1 MGGERLRFKLILGKI
16 VSEKGESKR
25 RRYNAELL
33 RAFGE
38 NILQKLLY

>member
-16 VSEKGESKR
+16 VSEEGESKR

-38 NILQKLLY
+38 NILRKLLY

>member
-16 VSEKGESKR
+16 VSEEGESKR
-25 RRYNAELL
+25 HRYNAELL

-38 NILQKLLY
+38 NIPTKLLY